1 MGISKTDRITN
12 CSTYPFFS
20 DPPGRLSRSLS
31 LSHATSYR
39 PVDLSE
45 YTHEASVC
53 GLSPQLCASTGHFV
67 PWRRAGFSVT
77 SHVFTV
83 FPVYSLGWIC
93 TEEREVIHSRW
104 EMELKVWSERD
115 KKETQ
120 TTSQKSIGM
129 FLLSLFVCFFKTGVS
144 MKRNVNLCRDQTG
157 PDMKEEVQRHFPR
170 FLNLWIKARLVSD
183 ADHNEEYCSVPF
195 PLGGKFLV

>member
-115 KKETQ
+115 KKRLRRHHRSPSEC
-120 TTSQKSIGM
+120 
-129 FLLSLFVCFFKTGVS
+129 FCCRCLFVFLKPAFPWRGTSTFAEIKPVRIW
-144 MKRNVNLCRDQTG
+144 RNNTSVTF
-157 PDMKEEVQRHFPR
+157 PDFSISE
-170 FLNLWIKARLVSD
+170 
-183 ADHNEEYCSVPF
+183 
-195 PLGGKFLV
+195 